1 MILTEE
7 DGLDG
12 LYTFSCWARAI
23 GNPAVFQA
31 RLYGDTAKC
40 VYTKTVDTA
49 WEKIE
54 VPFFHLQSANTSS
67 VLYMLLGMTG
77 AGSLEFIAPKLERGI
92 HATSWTASPKDVEA
106 DIAAAQAAAKAAQE
120 AVQDIQVV
128 ADGIANPNLSPF
140 FSHDPK
146 DVYNVTT
153 NPEGYWRDY
162 TTAVWTQL
170 EDGWCHFAKHNT
182 GTSNHY
188 TQATPCH
195 SPVFIAGRQYTILAE
210 IKNFS
215 QNGTGKVYLRC
226 PDPSGKLG
234 QFIRTDAQPTKALDT
249 QITADKSEIRV
260 QVLVR
265 ETTSDMNRLGL
276 CINSNPGSNAEFD
289 IRLSVY
295 ESLKVEDT

>member
-1 MILTEE
+1 MLAVANADSSPNWGNIKVKLEYGNKPTDWSPAPEDLIQDGINLLRDTAAPEKLVANQIDRWGANSQGNANRSLEDITDSPVRGLKKAFRLSNGTSGNSDFGQHVMILTEE

-31 RLYGDTAKC
+31 RLYGDTAKR

-54 VPFFHLQSANTSS
+54 VPFFYLQSANTSS

-106 DIAAAQAAAKAAQE
+106 DIAAAQAAAKAAQK
-120 AVQDIQVV
+120 AVQDVQVV

-146 DVYNVTT
+146 DVHDVTT
-153 NPEGYWRDY
+153 NPEGYWLAY
-162 TTAVWTQL
+162 SNSTTAGWTQL
-170 EDGWCHFAKHNT
+170 EDG
-182 GTSNHY
+182 
-188 TQATPCH
+188 
-195 SPVFIAGRQYTILAE
+195 
-210 IKNFS
+210 
-215 QNGTGKVYLRC
+215 
-226 PDPSGKLG
+226 
-234 QFIRTDAQPTKALDT
+234 
-249 QITADKSEIRV
+249 
-260 QVLVR
+260 
-265 ETTSDMNRLGL
+265 
-276 CINSNPGSNAEFD
+276 
-289 IRLSVY
+289 
-295 ESLKVEDT
+295 